1 MNFSSQLEYLTKK
14 EEYMLNIFE
23 NEKKQLALTKIERM
37 LEIRNNNIIGNKKK
51 EISKSVEKF

>member
-1 MNFSSQLEYLTKK
+1 
-14 EEYMLNIFE
+14 MLNIFE